1 MKYWN
6 LAKLESSRPRTS
18 TEVGSVV
25 NISDTFR
32 TLLMKHMH
40 AVNFYLFNIVEIS
53 FETRGIFDLVQS
65 SETAEK

>member
-1 MKYWN
+1 
-6 LAKLESSRPRTS
+6 
-18 TEVGSVV
+18 
-25 NISDTFR
+25 
-32 TLLMKHMH
+32 MKHMH